1 MKIYMSYWSGD
12 FDTFNF
18 KNENGK
24 YLIDLH
30 KLSLYY
36 INKNYGEC
44 HLITDSKTKK
54 YLQHLP
60 FKSISTE
67 LDCLKNIKSKNWALG
82 KLYAYKI
89 IAEKKEHFMHVDYD
103 VFLTKKLPEE
113 ITNSELFVQET
124 ERFVY
129 TQYGLFIFDQF
140 VKNRYDI
147 GKINKND
154 EAYNV
159 GVIGGTNTDFI
170 FKYASN
176 AIQFTLDKN
185 NFELFNLLN
194 KACLAAI
201 GENVTDSK
209 RVGPSP
215 AVVCEQYY
223 LWHMCKKYNIPTK
236 LLFNIDPFGYTK
248 EEYGHKRNE
257 LSKELGYVHLCS
269 KKKHHNVMKTVREN
283 VKKIDEGI
291 LL

>member
-1 MKIYMSYWSGD
+1 MSYWSGD
-12 FDTFNF
+12 FDTFNG
-18 KNENGK
+18 ENGK

-60 FKSISTE
+60 FKTISTE
-67 LDCLKNIKSKNWALG
+67 LDCLKGIKSKNWALG

-89 IAEKKEHFMHVDYD
+89 ISEKKEPFMHVDYD
-103 VFLTKKLPEE
+103 VFLTKKLPDD
-113 ITNSELFVQET
+113 ITSSDVFVQET
-124 ERFVY
+124 EKFVY
-129 TQYGLFIFDQF
+129 TQYGLFVFDEF

-147 GKINKND
+147 GEINKND

-159 GVIGGTNTDFI
+159 GVIGGTNTDFLL
-170 FKYASN
+170 KYASN
-176 AIQFTLDKN
+176 AIKFTLDKN
-185 NFELFNLLN
+185 NFELFDIMN

-201 GENVTDSK
+201 NEHVTDNS
-209 RVGPSP
+209 RIGPSP

-223 LWHMCKKYNIPTK
+223 LWHMCKKFNITPK
-236 LLFNIDPFGYTK
+236 LLIDIDFHSNTK
-248 EEYGHKRNE
+248 EEYTLKRNKRSE
-257 LSKELGYVHLCS
+257 ELGYVHLCV
-269 KKKHHNVMKTVREN
+269 KKRDPHVMRTVRKN
-283 VKKIDEGI
+283 IKKIDEGI